1 MFCCKKCRD
10 LEDKLGRALAEIDNL
25 NQYAEQTDKEHI
37 KEVQRTHQGWQSK
50 YEALMV
56 AFISEKEARQ
66 FLCEDLQKTLRIIE
80 SSMGAMQ

>member
-1 MFCCKKCRD
+1 MFYCKKCRD
-10 LEDKLGRALAEIDNL
+10 LEDKLARALAEIDNL

-56 AFISEKEARQ
+56 SYVSEKEAKQ
-66 FLCEDLQKTLRIIE
+66 FLCEDLQKTLRVIE